1 MEKLYIICIE
11 DQREV
16 LNAITNDLSIYE
28 DYLVVEEC
36 ESTAEAKD
44 LMNEIDAEGDYITLL
59 VSDHV
64 MPHQTGV
71 DFLIEV
77 KKDSRFKDTKKIL
90 LTGQATHI
98 DTIQAINQA
107 GIDNYIE
114 KPWKANDLHQ
124 KVSALLTEF
133 IIEKGINYESYAPIL
148 DKQKL
153 FELLKSI

>member
-16 LNAITNDLSIYE
+16 LNAITNDLSVYE
-28 DYLVVEEC
+28 DYMVVEEC
-36 ESTAEAKD
+36 ESAAEAKD
-44 LMNEIDAEGDYITLL
+44 LIDEIDAAGDFVALL
-59 VSDHV
+59 ISDHV

-77 KKDSRFKDTKKIL
+77 NKDGRFKSTKKIL

-98 DTIQAINQA
+98 DTIEAINKA
-107 GIDNYIE
+107 AIDNYIE
-114 KPWKANDLHQ
+114 KPWKSNDLHQ

-133 IIEKGINYESYAPIL
+133 IIEKGIAYEPFAPIL

-153 FELLKSI
+153 FELLK